1 MREEENQM
9 KHLRTFC
16 LLALVC
22 FAMGAFAQAAKPAA
36 PAASPAATP
45 ATSSAPQA
53 PPTISA
59 VVDREISI
67 IEKEFVDAA
76 EAMPED
82 KYNFTP
88 AGLNIQGSDYKGV
101 RTFAEEVKHVA
112 TANYMFWGAITGDP
126 MLPGTNGP
134 NGPDT
139 IKTKA
144 EIVKY
149 LKDSYAIGHKAA
161 GMLTPENIVGTVK
174 IMMSPNPVSRLFV
187 ATFGVAHGFDHYG
200 QLVEYLRMNGIIPPA
215 SRSNN

>member
-1 MREEENQM
+1 M
-9 KHLRTFC
+9 KHLRTIC
-16 LLALVC
+16 LFALIC
-22 FAMGAFAQAAKPAA
+22 FAMGAFAQPAAKPATPA
-36 PAASPAATP
+36 PSPAA
-45 ATSSAPQA
+45 A

-59 VVDREISI
+59 VIDREISI

-88 AGLNIQGSDYKGV
+88 VGLNIQGSDYKGV

-112 TANYMFWGAITGDP
+112 TANYMFWGAISGDP
-126 MLPGTNGP
+126 MVPGTAGP

-149 LKDSYAIGHKAA
+149 LKDSYVIGHKAA
-161 GMLTPENIVGTVK
+161 GMLTAENIVGTVK

-187 ATFGVAHGFDHYG
+187 ATFAVAHGFDHYG
-200 QLVEYLRMNGIIPPA
+200 QVVEYLRMNGIIPPA
-215 SRSNN
+215 SRGNN

>member
-1 MREEENQM
+1 M

-22 FAMGAFAQAAKPAA
+22 FAMSAFAQATKPAA
-36 PAASPAATP
+36 PAAAPAATP
-45 ATSSAPQA
+45 AAAP
-53 PPTISA
+53 TVGA
-59 VVDREISI
+59 VIDREISI

-76 EAMPED
+76 DAMPED

-88 AGLNIQGSDYKGV
+88 AGLNLQGSDYKGV

-126 MLPGTNGP
+126 MLPGTAGP
-134 NGPDT
+134 NGPDS

-144 EIVKY
+144 EIMKY

-161 GMLTPENIVGTVK
+161 GTLTAENIVTTVK
-174 IMMSPNPVSRLFV
+174 IPMMSPNPISKLFV

-200 QLVEYLRMNGIIPPA
+200 QMVEYLRMNGIVPPA
-215 SRSNN
+215 SRGGN

>member
-1 MREEENQM
+1 M

-22 FAMGAFAQAAKPAA
+22 FAMGAFAQAAKPAT

-45 ATSSAPQA
+45 ATSPAPQA

-88 AGLNIQGSDYKGV
+88 
-101 RTFAEEVKHVA
+101 
-112 TANYMFWGAITGDP
+112 
-126 MLPGTNGP
+126 
-134 NGPDT
+134 
-139 IKTKA
+139 
-144 EIVKY
+144 
-149 LKDSYAIGHKAA
+149 
-161 GMLTPENIVGTVK
+161 
-174 IMMSPNPVSRLFV
+174 
-187 ATFGVAHGFDHYG
+187 
-200 QLVEYLRMNGIIPPA
+200 PA
-215 SRSNN
+215 

>member
-1 MREEENQM
+1 M
-9 KHLRTFC
+9 KQLKTFC
-16 LLALVC
+16 MLAMMC
-22 FAMGAFAQAAKPAA
+22 FAASAFAQDAGAAKPAA
-36 PAASPAATP
+36 PAAKP
-45 ATSSAPQA
+45 A
-53 PPTISA
+53 PPAPSISGA
-59 VVDREISI
+59 IDSQIKI
-67 IEKEFVDAA
+67 IEKEFVSAA

-88 AGLNIQGSDYKGV
+88 AGLNIPGSDYKGV

-126 MLPGTNGP
+126 MPAGTTGP

-144 EIVKY
+144 DIVKY

-161 GMLTPENIVGTVK
+161 NMLTAENAVTTVS
-174 IMMSPNPVSRLFV
+174 IPMMSPNPIPKLFL

-200 QLVEYLRMNGIIPPA
+200 QVVEYLRMNGIVPPA
-215 SRSNN
+215 SRGGN